1 MDDVANPVIK
11 LKLDHSIKLNYTMCA
26 TGDKGTIIS
35 TNKKSLLSIGRLY
48 EIPITFVGDMDEYN
62 VVKLYGTYS
71 EKFSIRNIRDGFA
84 IIQPL
89 VNNIVIKDEE
99 EIGILI

>member
-1 MDDVANPVIK
+1 MDDANPVIK
-11 LKLDHSIKLNYTMCA
+11 IKLNHSIKLNYTMCA

-48 EIPITFVGDMDEYN
+48 EIPITFVGEMDDYN
-62 VVKLYGTYS
+62 VVKLYGTHA
-71 EKFSIRNIRDGFA
+71 EKFSIRNIRNGFA

-89 VNNIVIKDEE
+89 VNNVVIKDED
-99 EIGILI
+99 EIGVLI